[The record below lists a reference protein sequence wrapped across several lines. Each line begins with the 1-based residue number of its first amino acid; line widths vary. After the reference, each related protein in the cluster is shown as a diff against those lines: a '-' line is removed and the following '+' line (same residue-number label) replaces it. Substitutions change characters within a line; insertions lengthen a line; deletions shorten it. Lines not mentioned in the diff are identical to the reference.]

1 MSVSLPVR
9 KVPFHQVSIGRA
21 EMDAVQEAMESN
33 WLSPRGPKVPE
44 LGRAWADVVGH
55 KHGIATSSGTGA
67 IHVALLASGVG
78 PGDTVIVPTY
88 TCSPTVYPVSYVGAT
103 PVFVDCE
110 LETYGMDPAKLED
123 ALWRTKPKAII
134 VVDLYGSSCH
144 EDTWEVLDAYRRRHE
159 LIVIEDAC
167 ESVGGRYHAA
177 RLQEPEIPMT
187 GARADIGTFSLRGD
201 KILTALGTGG
211 IVTTNDDHLARM
223 IAYYVD
229 LGLHNDSTMGRYRDL
244 ACVGMNYEISNPAA
258 ACGIV
263 QIERREE
270 IVAGRRESAASWRDA
285 LAAAGATPETVVWM
299 DDYPG
304 HAYYQFPLLFPRL
317 RGADDLDVV
326 GERIQARSVPLIPPF
341 WPMHLQP
348 AYKAKWD
355 GPRKR
360 AALAN
365 AEYASGHV
373 LLFPCYPDLSEDDIA
388 YMAAVITEEE
398 QWTATQQS

>member
-9 KVPFHQVSIGRA
+9 KVPFHQCSIGQA
-21 EMDAVQEAMESN
+21 EMDAVQAAMESN

-44 LGRAWADVVGH
+44 LGRVWADVVGH
-55 KHGIATSSGTGA
+55 EHGIATSSGTGA

-78 PGDTVIVPTY
+78 RGDQVIVPTY
-88 TCSPTVYPVSYVGAT
+88 TCSPTVFPVSYVGAE

-110 LETYGMDPAKLED
+110 LETYGMDPARLED
-123 ALWRTKPKAII
+123 ALWRYKPKAVI

-144 EDTWEVLDAYRRRHE
+144 EETWEVLEAYRRRHE

-167 ESVGGRYHAA
+167 ESVGGHYHAM
-177 RLQEPEIPMT
+177 RGQETEIPVT

-211 IVTTNDDHLARM
+211 IVTTNDDQLAKM
-223 IAYYVD
+223 LAYYVD
-229 LGLHNDSTMGRYRDL
+229 LGLHNDSTMGRYRNL
-244 ACVGMNYEISNPAA
+244 ACVGMNYELSNPAA

-270 IVAGRRESAASWRDA
+270 IVGARRTTAAEWRVQ
-285 LAAAGATPETVVWM
+285 LGASDDRFRPMV
-299 DDYPG
+299 DYPG

-317 RGADDLDVV
+317 NGPDSLDVL
-326 GERIQARSVPLIPPF
+326 GERLQARGVPLIPPF

-348 AYKAKWD
+348 AYAARWS

-365 AEYASGHV
+365 SEYASGHV

-388 YMAAVITEEE
+388 YMVAVITEEE
-398 QWTATQQS
+398 QWTASHQS